1 MNWKITY
8 YSESVQDEILDLPAG
23 FLARYLRYTDRMEVY
38 GPDLGMPHT
47 RAMGDGLFEL
57 RLKAAE
63 GIARVF
69 YCTMIGKRIVILH
82 QFIKKTDQTPPK
94 ELAIAR
100 RRMKEVKDAH
110 SQRTK
115 GSRP

>member
-1 MNWKITY
+1 MNWSITY
-8 YSESVQDEILDLPAG
+8 YSEPVQNEILALPAG
-23 FLARYLRYTDRMEVY
+23 FLARFLRYADRMELY

-47 RAMGDGLFEL
+47 RAMGEGLFEL

-69 YCTMIGKRIVILH
+69 YCTMIGKRIVMLH
-82 QFIKKTDQTPPK
+82 QFTKKTEKTPLR

-100 RRMKEVKDAH
+100 RRLKEVKDAN
-110 SQRTK
+110 S
-115 GSRP
+115 

>member
-1 MNWKITY
+1 
-8 YSESVQDEILDLPAG
+8 
-23 FLARYLRYTDRMEVY
+23 MEVF

-47 RAMGDGLFEL
+47 RSMGEGLFEL
-57 RLKAAE
+57 RLKSAE

-69 YCTMIGKRIVILH
+69 YCMMVGNKIMVLH
-82 QFIKKTDQTPPK
+82 QFIKKTDKTPPR

-110 SQRTK
+110 PQRT
-115 GSRP
+115 